1 MVDCIDLVE
10 YVSPEQSFC
19 LNEAKDHTYRGC
31 LLAEQRIDP
40 KAFLQSDCDEATL
53 PDPTATVAVLTLR
66 GRPLAGA
73 ADPCGLLAECAGDG
87 AADPGSW
94 RQRRSHPRRSGPT
107 REAPHIFFK
116 LQGET
121 AVSLLYAGPSKLKI
135 FANKESL
142 DFDSAKS
149 EKPTQELTLRPD
161 DVSAGNRFNLLT
173 ARYKNVYA
181 LTILVPLLKSLT
193 VCRG

>member
-1 MVDCIDLVE
+1 M
-10 YVSPEQSFC
+10 
-19 LNEAKDHTYRGC
+19 
-31 LLAEQRIDP
+31 
-40 KAFLQSDCDEATL
+40 
-53 PDPTATVAVLTLR
+53 
-66 GRPLAGA
+66 
-73 ADPCGLLAECAGDG
+73 
-87 AADPGSW
+87 
-94 RQRRSHPRRSGPT
+94 
-107 REAPHIFFK
+107 
-116 LQGET
+116 QGET

-135 FANKESL
+135 LTNKESL